1 VKELALMVEPTR
13 KSQGGEDRALSPW
26 TAREARRA
34 ADLWKTGLTAAEIA
48 CVLGKSR
55 NAVLGKIAR
64 LGLSRSGRTARG
76 PDTTGGSWSRATA
89 PVPRH
94 RRFAWSREHQARLVR
109 HWKDGLATDEI
120 AARLGCSETLVV
132 ERAAAA
138 GLASV
143 EAPERHSSPRWFAR
157 NDARFRAAMQ
167 WAVDQGLVTLPRP
180 VAGSAPRREQAHGG

>member
-1 VKELALMVEPTR
+1 MNRKVKELALMVEPTER
-13 KSQGGEDRALSPW
+13 FPGNW
-26 TAREARRA
+26 TTRETRRA
-34 ADLWKTGLTAAEIA
+34 ADLWKTGLTAAEIG

-55 NAVLGKIAR
+55 NAVLGKITR

-76 PDTTGGSWSRATA
+76 PQSTGGCWSGVTA
-89 PVPRH
+89 PALRH

-120 AARLGCSETLVV
+120 AARLRCSEAFVV

-138 GLASV
+138 GLVSV

-157 NDARFRAAMQ
+157 NDARFRAAME

-180 VAGSAPRREQAHGG
+180 VAGSAPRREQHHGG

>member
-1 VKELALMVEPTR
+1 MVEPTGR
-13 KSQGGEDRALSPW
+13 FPGNW
-26 TAREARRA
+26 TTRETRRA
-34 ADLWKTGLTAAEIA
+34 ADLWKTGMTAAEIA

-55 NAVLGKIAR
+55 NAVLGKIGR

-76 PDTTGGSWSRATA
+76 PRATGGCGCRAPA

-94 RRFAWSREHQARLVR
+94 RRFAWSREHQTRLVR
-109 HWKDGLATDEI
+109 HWKEGLASDEI
-120 AARLGCSETLVV
+120 AARLGCSEALVV

-143 EAPERHSSPRWFAR
+143 EPPERLASPRWFAR

-180 VAGSAPRREQAHGG
+180 LAESASCRKQAHGG

>member
-1 VKELALMVEPTR
+1 M
-13 KSQGGEDRALSPW
+13 
-26 TAREARRA
+26 
-34 ADLWKTGLTAAEIA
+34 TAAEIA

-55 NAVLGKIAR
+55 NAVLGKIGR

-76 PDTTGGSWSRATA
+76 PETTGGRRSRATA
-89 PVPRH
+89 AVPRH

-138 GLASV
+138 GLVSV

-180 VAGSAPRREQAHGG
+180 AAESAASKEQAHGG

>member
-1 VKELALMVEPTR
+1 MVESTR
-13 KSQGGEDRALSPW
+13 QSPGSAHRALSPW
-26 TAREARRA
+26 TARETRRA

-64 LGLSRSGRTARG
+64 MGLSRSGRAARG
-76 PDTTGGSWSRATA
+76 PDTAGGRWSRATA